1 MLFIKGGGLVPNELD
16 KKRNKQNQNDI
27 DKILA
32 IPGVKE
38 AIKMVRR
45 CALKGAREDA
55 WVRHFLR
62 RLPDEDATKLVLDN
76 SMVDYDLS
84 DELLESLACKS
95 GPKIA
100 ELWNLSE
107 RAGDKLAEIIYWSE
121 DVSQTV
127 TPPGKRSYL
136 FPFDLVINIKDPKI
150 VNDLNCR
157 GAIVTS
163 RKGMLPNHIYLDVTY
178 LPYDVLH
185 IAYRSIISLR
195 KSLGVQKEDLRE
207 GAPETFDT
215 TKALKCAELADSGK
229 SKKTIARELNFY
241 IYTRDNPSGTYPLF
255 RKYLKKG
262 LEIREKLNAL
272 GNFLDD
278 EISSLLEQL

>member
-1 MLFIKGGGLVPNELD
+1 VTNELD

-27 DKILA
+27 DKLLA
-32 IPGVKE
+32 IPGIEE
-38 AIKMVRR
+38 AITIVRR
-45 CALKGAREDA
+45 YALKGAREDA

-62 RLPDEDATKLVLDN
+62 RLPDEDAAKFVVDD

-84 DELLESLACKS
+84 DGLLESLAREA

-107 RAGDKLAEIIYWSE
+107 RAGDKLAEIIYWGE
-121 DVSQTV
+121 DSFQIV
-127 TPPGKRSYL
+127 TPLGKRSYL
-136 FPFDLVINIKDPKI
+136 FPFDLVIDVKDPKK
-150 VNDLNCR
+150 VSDLTCR
-157 GAIVTS
+157 GAMVTT

-178 LPYDVLH
+178 LPYDILH
-185 IAYRSIISLR
+185 LAYRSIISLR
-195 KSLGVQKEDLRE
+195 KSLGLQKEDLRE
-207 GAPETFDT
+207 GAPETLDT

-229 SKKTIARELNFY
+229 SNKTSARELNFS
-241 IYTRDNPSGTYPLF
+241 IYSRDNTSGNYPLF

-262 LEIREKLNAL
+262 REIREKLIAL
-272 GNFLDD
+272 ENFLDD